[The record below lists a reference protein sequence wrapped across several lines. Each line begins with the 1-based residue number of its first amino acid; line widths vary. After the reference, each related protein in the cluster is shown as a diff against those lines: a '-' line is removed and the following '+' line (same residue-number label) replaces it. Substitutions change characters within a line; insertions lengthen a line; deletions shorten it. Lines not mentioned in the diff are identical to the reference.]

1 MLLFVAMSVAFLTM
15 SVAFVVL
22 NMMVLLWW
30 VDWDM
35 DWVWNLLVDWEFH
48 FLVDDMGSVDWN
60 LKI

>member
-1 MLLFVAMSVAFLTM
+1 
-15 SVAFVVL
+15 
-22 NMMVLLWW
+22 MMVLLWW